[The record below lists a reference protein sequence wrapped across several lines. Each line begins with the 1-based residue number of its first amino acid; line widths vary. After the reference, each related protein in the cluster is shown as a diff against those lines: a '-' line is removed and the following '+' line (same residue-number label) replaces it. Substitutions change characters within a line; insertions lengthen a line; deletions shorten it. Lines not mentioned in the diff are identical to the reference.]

1 MEQKDLNTIDL
12 FLVHMNQKK
21 VNYTAEVILY
31 LIKKEAHGREIAK
44 ELKTSLTRIQSIL
57 NDLRDNNAIDYKK
70 IGKNHIYFI
79 KKNMIAKTFV
89 LSAENYKLFKL
100 LKKHAFL
107 EPLFREISK
116 KYKDKIILLFGSY
129 AKFNPK
135 ENSDIDIYVDT
146 SDMKVKE
153 EIKKINDKL
162 SIKIGS
168 FDKDN
173 LLIQEIMKN
182 HIIISGG
189 EKYYEKTGFFG

>member
-1 MEQKDLNTIDL
+1 
-12 FLVHMNQKK
+12 MNQKK

>member
-1 MEQKDLNTIDL
+1 
-12 FLVHMNQKK
+12 MNQKK

-44 ELKTSLTRIQSIL
+44 ELKTSLTKTQSVL

-79 KKNMIAKTFV
+79 KKNLVAKTFV

-100 LKKHAFL
+100 LKKYAFL
-107 EPLFREISK
+107 EPLFMEITK
-116 KYKDKIILLFGSY
+116 KCKDRMILLFGSY
-129 AKFNPK
+129 AKFSPK
-135 ENSDIDIYVDT
+135 ENSDIDIYIET
-146 SDMKVKE
+146 SENKLKE
-153 EIKKINDKL
+153 EIKKINGKL
-162 SIKIGS
+162 SIKIGE

-189 EKYYEKTGFFG
+189 EKYYAELFG